1 MKKKLIFLS
10 VFIVLLLFGGLGIFY
25 FTQSHKSPITWA
37 GEAKY
42 KTTLLETPKDG
53 TTPEDH
59 TSYDNLAYLFWQL
72 ENTDTFS
79 STTVGSAVSVG
90 QKQSIYNYR
99 VVTPE
104 VQMIDTISIG
114 PATTGKQKYFIDGQ
128 KVLLRDFVSKKGDEI
143 TWKTDQPECIT
154 VEGYIGRYGW
164 TPAQATAYIICQE
177 TILEISEL
185 MTVEKGLYQI
195 SVSLNPGEEYAPF
208 WYQREVATNAN
219 AKDKPKFASIRL
231 EFTFDQNW
239 VLREVHTQEKY
250 NITPGV
256 FPIAVDCTTDI
267 TETFSYDSVELDA
280 ESVSFFEQYQDL
292 MPSDGELV
300 EKEPTALEYVMKAL
314 AKQEDQAFSFT
325 LSCKE
330 QTLRGSLALNLADLN
345 NISLKLKTGNLMI
358 QYQDQTA
365 YIDFNSIKLKT
376 TIPDLMDL
384 LQPLFNLI
392 SDKNLDLSSLNT
404 TSIMNDFNSAEII
417 KEEDQISIHATLHL
431 GDWTVPLSFLIEET
445 EESYVMQS
453 IACNLAWDDFSFSVQ
468 LDNDPSLTF
477 PTLEGDYDDLSHLGF
492 LIDDLV
498 EIIKNGQTEIGF
510 SGSYAGVEVNGNL
523 FVDFSGLP
531 AVKIDLNLVYL
542 EQNIDEQ
549 ICLTFLQDVLYVDY
563 RNIKVQLAMS
573 DLISFL
579 NEMGMEMPNLTLDVN
594 QIINTLFAIDY
605 DRLFREFDL
614 KEDQIEIGLGLS
626 SLCSAFQ
633 DLHVLITNQET
644 GFHIEANY
652 FDLKLDVHT
661 ASDQTIGIDPNQYVD
676 LCFVLD
682 SLDYLLSIIGKT
694 SFDLSLNGTIE
705 VVLSGKK
712 ETISLD
718 SVLQFVFV
726 DQTYQMDATVTVGFF
741 ENQLTVD
748 FQYVDGYLYISLWNQ
763 TLKLK
768 LADLPVLAEEILK
781 RLDVSLPSIDQE
793 KEDWFRIL
801 DCITMIDHGIEID
814 LSEVFPQIAVITVA
828 LFFLQEEQSG
838 LKLTLSSDFFDLNVL
853 VSKSDRTEQVA
864 VPNRPVLD
872 EQSILEIV
880 DYLCDLLKVIEN
892 KKTEF
897 EFSGEYQA
905 IQVAGV
911 GVLDFSDGLDLKLD
925 LTITDT
931 GKNKT
936 ETIGIVILN
945 GTIYLDYRNIHLK
958 ITWSELEQ
966 LIGGA
971 VDFSASALDLVSL
984 INTLFSFDFEKIL
997 TNLEIVDG
1005 QIDIGLDLSSLG
1017 ELFETLKDIQLQIKD
1032 KENGFDIYINYFD
1045 LYIGLRPDTNAVIT
1059 VQEEN
1064 YVDGSFLLDSLDY
1077 LLSIIGK
1084 TSFDLSLN
1092 GTIEVVLSGKKETIS
1107 LDSVLQFVF
1116 VDQTY
1121 QMDATVTVGFF
1132 ENQLTVD
1139 FQYADG
1145 YLYLT
1150 AFEQT
1155 IKFPLAALPK
1165 LLEQMTD
1172 SQKRFDVVSDDTV
1185 LDAIL
1190 DSVTIIDHTISLSL
1204 KDLFPQLASLSLS
1217 LFMLEQN
1224 QLKIELVSDSFF
1236 AFTAMLS
1243 ASNQTTV
1250 DLPKENV
1257 LELSESDILQLVAD
1271 IKNIITKLENSDGL
1285 SVDLSVN
1292 IGDLTV
1298 KGTVI
1303 VTKTQEI
1310 RLSLVLVTET
1320 QSLPFELIYQNQ
1332 KTYLKI
1338 GDLKMVF
1345 TAEDFA
1351 VISETIKEMLAVY
1364 LPSDE
1369 DKTDVDTFLKDVL
1382 NSLVIHLERQ
1392 EDSLE
1397 LVLDVLQIKQALD
1410 VAITVTED
1418 GIKLNG
1424 TVAQKIAFSIG
1435 LKYEVDRLPQLDP
1448 NEYLAVSNLVALFE
1462 NLETG
1467 LSSSGEFFIKV
1478 ASYKVVLP
1486 YTMNLRFDLIELL
1499 KGVPVFEALELELVI
1514 RSTYYEP
1521 IYLRITNGFLYLD
1534 SMDTKYQY
1542 ELPVY
1547 RLKQEWD
1554 LSTSAPQT
1562 DAMFDLIDGLLEA
1575 FSSILIT
1582 SQPTKLEMVLESGSA
1597 LSPLLDS
1604 INDAL
1609 TNALQID
1616 FEIKTVL
1623 FAMELKEEEADF
1635 TVSLDMCV
1643 MDMNVSMQLQAQ
1655 TTALE
1660 AGKAVVN
1667 LSEEEKAQYVLTTD
1681 FTDHPFAVRVLD
1693 LLKMVQTIASL
1704 PFAEQYDELGNL
1716 VGKGQKFGID
1726 IPLQSSSS
1734 LVKSLSVSGTLGV
1747 YINTTSLNDLA
1758 KNIMLSADI
1767 DILGTA
1773 ILNIQIKIKVQLYYV
1788 GDGFLYLKVDGT
1800 IAGIAFDIANMV
1812 IDLEAMI
1819 KDGLSSDSQ
1828 TESILYLNDFLNE
1841 LINGFTT
1848 TQTENEVSLTLSS
1861 EATKVIHKIWRQ
1873 LVDLVHQEIDGL
1885 DLGSFGSILDLGDL
1899 IDSIDNFNMD
1909 VNAFVLKCISKDG
1922 VLDRLVVTLSGY
1934 KHNTYDETSLPITIT
1949 ALGALEIDHFDLY
1962 IESAKTYANVCLAM
1976 RTAKAKVDEL
1986 GDFEYTEE
1994 YYQKAL
2000 SVLDYLQ
2007 NEMIASLTEE
2017 EIAILNAS
2025 YNNTSVAEAVLKYEQ
2040 LKQDEQQI
2048 KEILATD
2055 VALVDKD
2062 SVFACYDSFVYF
2074 SSNGLVLTEEE
2085 VLTFERLY
2093 QSFAEEE
2100 LRDYAGQ
2107 IEAFEQISQL
2117 DFENDYETAL
2127 NYRNQLF
2134 DLYDIYLSLSVS
2146 YQAVLEQFYPEQY
2159 AYLMK
2164 LTTDYE
2170 NAYQAYLEPLVHDF
2184 IGEEKTKEEAQIAY
2198 DLFDM
2203 DALSKLSLIENE
2215 HPLLDQLNAFVYK
2228 TYLESFDLK
2237 INAILRQ
2244 SAKSEFV
2251 ATIPLLEEEY
2261 ATFSS
2266 SFQLLLTAD
2275 MDELHSMLEASKQ
2288 LYKKEIESL
2297 NLLEEFQVQS
2307 TMAYTK
2313 KILLVPSDEQRFY
2326 DFASLVLDETHQ
2338 ALAQKAIM
2346 YYEMGQFIDRTSLG
2360 LDSAYYQAWEIIY
2373 YSYSF
2378 ILKVTDE
2385 QTSKEELQQFV
2396 LELETHV
2403 YNAYTFETYR
2413 YFFKDYTM
2421 LKTTESVSYGSLF
2434 ENASADSYAGII
2446 WQQYQNRIQA

>member
-185 MTVEKGLYQI
+185 MTVENGLYQI

-404 TSIMNDFNSAEII
+404 ASIMNDFNSAEII

-579 NEMGMEMPNLTLDVN
+579 NQMGMEMPNLTLDVN

-626 SLCSAFQ
+626 SLCSSFQ

-718 SVLQFVFV
+718 
-726 DQTYQMDATVTVGFF
+726 G
-741 ENQLTVD
+741 
-748 FQYVDGYLYISLWNQ
+748 
-763 TLKLK
+763 
-768 LADLPVLAEEILK
+768 
-781 RLDVSLPSIDQE
+781 
-793 KEDWFRIL
+793 
-801 DCITMIDHGIEID
+801 
-814 LSEVFPQIAVITVA
+814 
-828 LFFLQEEQSG
+828 
-838 LKLTLSSDFFDLNVL
+838 
-853 VSKSDRTEQVA
+853 
-864 VPNRPVLD
+864 
-872 EQSILEIV
+872 
-880 DYLCDLLKVIEN
+880 
-892 KKTEF
+892 
-897 EFSGEYQA
+897 
-905 IQVAGV
+905 
-911 GVLDFSDGLDLKLD
+911 
-925 LTITDT
+925 
-931 GKNKT
+931 
-936 ETIGIVILN
+936 
-945 GTIYLDYRNIHLK
+945 
-958 ITWSELEQ
+958 
-966 LIGGA
+966 
-971 VDFSASALDLVSL
+971 
-984 INTLFSFDFEKIL
+984 
-997 TNLEIVDG
+997 
-1005 QIDIGLDLSSLG
+1005 
-1017 ELFETLKDIQLQIKD
+1017 
-1032 KENGFDIYINYFD
+1032 
-1045 LYIGLRPDTNAVIT
+1045 
-1059 VQEEN
+1059 
-1064 YVDGSFLLDSLDY
+1064 
-1077 LLSIIGK
+1077 
-1084 TSFDLSLN
+1084 
-1092 GTIEVVLSGKKETIS
+1092 
-1107 LDSVLQFVF
+1107 VLQFVF

-1747 YINTTSLNDLA
+1747 YVNTTSLNDLA

-1934 KHNTYDETSLPITIT
+1934 KHNTYEETSLPITIT